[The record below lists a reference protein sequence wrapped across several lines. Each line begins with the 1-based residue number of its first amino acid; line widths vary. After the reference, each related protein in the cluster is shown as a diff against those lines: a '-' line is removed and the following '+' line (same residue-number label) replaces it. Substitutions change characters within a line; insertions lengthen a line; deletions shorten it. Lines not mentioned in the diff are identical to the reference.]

1 MSEANQNTSGPG
13 KYLGL
18 VAATILALVTIEE
31 GLTKLIT
38 GAPLLLT
45 ALDSAIPLQNHP
57 TTQPTFGL
65 ADYLGDWRNP
75 DPQTLNVTRASL
87 QNQDSSLQLHVW
99 GKCIPTDCDWGTT
112 NATAYAGGVASSEA
126 TDVRSVEA
134 IYKNSF
140 DEVTVV
146 LKLTDKSTMNVETRT
161 HFTDNSQRSDYQS
174 TDTLLPNAP
183 ASR

>member
-1 MSEANQNTSGPG
+1 
-13 KYLGL
+13 LGL
-18 VAATILALVTIEE
+18 LAATILALVTIEE
-31 GLTKLIT
+31 GLTKLVT

-45 ALDSAIPLQNHP
+45 ALGSAIPLQNHA
-57 TTQPTFGL
+57 TTPSPFGL

-75 DPQTLNVTRASL
+75 DTRTLNVTRASL
-87 QNQDSSLQLHVW
+87 QSQGPSLQLHVW
-99 GKCIPTDCDWGTT
+99 GKCTPTDCDWGTT
-112 NATAYAGGVASSEA
+112 GATAYAGGVASPEG

-174 TDTLLPNAP
+174 TDTLSASAP